1 MFHVTAI
8 DVIVLT
14 LPYRRN
20 AAWSQNIS
28 KNSGVEEKYYAWR

>member
-8 DVIVLT
+8 NFIVLT

-20 AAWSQNIS
+20 AAWSQDIS
-28 KNSGVEEKYYAWR
+28 ENSGVEDKHYTRR